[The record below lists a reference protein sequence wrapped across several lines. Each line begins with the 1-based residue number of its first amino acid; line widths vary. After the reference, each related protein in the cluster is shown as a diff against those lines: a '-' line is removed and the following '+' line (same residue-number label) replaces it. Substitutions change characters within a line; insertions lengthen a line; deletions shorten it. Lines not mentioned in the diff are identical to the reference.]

1 MMRTVDPINIGEKFQ
16 SAMEKFRREGV
27 CFWLVR
33 LRCSPLSVHE
43 SVCNDAPEDTV
54 LKRLVEQY
62 LGPLG
67 SSILCEFV
75 RARSRRQDSGR
86 REAYRLASGV

>member
-33 LRCSPLSVHE
+33 LRRSPLSVHE
-43 SVCNDAPEDTV
+43 SVRNDAPEDTV
-54 LKRLVEQY
+54 LKRLVQQY
-62 LGPLG
+62 IGLLG
-67 SSILCEFV
+67 SSILCELV
-75 RARSRRQDSGR
+75 RATSRQQDNGR